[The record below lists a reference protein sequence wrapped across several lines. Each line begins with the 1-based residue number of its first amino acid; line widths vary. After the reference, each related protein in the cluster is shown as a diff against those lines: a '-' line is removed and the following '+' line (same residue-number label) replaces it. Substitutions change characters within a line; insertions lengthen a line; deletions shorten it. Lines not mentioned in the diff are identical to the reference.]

1 MKKRKCVIISTL
13 DKVKRFLDKR
23 KKPVRK
29 RLIIDKLG
37 VNNYSLDVIL
47 KMLNVK
53 TDKTGRIYL

>member
-1 MKKRKCVIISTL
+1 MISTL